1 MDKYEILYKRG
12 LIDDKEYEKI
22 KVVDLDFALQTK
34 LEREFNHFKKGLK
47 KLPKS
52 KIIDKAYEIVVK
64 EEIKDMLTYM
74 DLHDAEKEMLF
85 LQDDILNEFYK
96 DWLDCDVPLG
106 DSMEYCVEDSIATLT
121 KYMGKKNNQL
131 ER

>member
-22 KVVDLDFALQTK
+22 KVVDLDLALQTK

-106 DSMEYCVEDSIATLT
+106 DSMEYCIEDSVATLT
-121 KYMGKKNNQL
+121 KYMGKKNNHL

>member
-22 KVVDLDFALQTK
+22 KVVDLDLALQTK

-47 KLPKS
+47 KLSKS

-74 DLHDAEKEMLF
+74 YLHDAEKEMLF

-106 DSMEYCVEDSIATLT
+106 DSMEYCIEDSVATLT
-121 KYMGKKNNQL
+121 KYMGKKNNRL

>member
-1 MDKYEILYKRG
+1 MDRYEILYKRG

-22 KVVDLDFALQTK
+22 KVVDLDLALQTK

-106 DSMEYCVEDSIATLT
+106 DSMEYCIEDSVATLT
-121 KYMGKKNNQL
+121 KYMGKKKNQL